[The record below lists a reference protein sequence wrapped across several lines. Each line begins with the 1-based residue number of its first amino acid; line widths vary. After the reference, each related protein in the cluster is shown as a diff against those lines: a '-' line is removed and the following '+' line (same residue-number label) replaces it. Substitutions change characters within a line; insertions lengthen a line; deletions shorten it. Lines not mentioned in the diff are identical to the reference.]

1 MIARLVRRIV
11 HGWRS
16 RHEEAAL
23 REELEF
29 HHAMKQQEL
38 ERDGMT
44 RNEARF
50 AARRRIGNTTRAR
63 EDARAVWIWPWL
75 DGLRQ
80 DTSYAARSLRR
91 QPGFTLMSLAV
102 LGVAIGLNVSL
113 FTVFAGLAIRPM
125 AGMRD
130 AASIVTVAALNPP
143 RLGGVSGLSF
153 PEYAFLADHSKSFAG
168 LAAVVPTGVRLE
180 VGRSLQTMTAYLAT
194 ANYFDV
200 LGVSMEQ
207 GRGFLAGDDRRGSP
221 QRVAVLSH
229 ALWSARFAADP
240 GVIGREVR
248 IEGTP
253 FTVIGIASRSF
264 VGPAGSSSRIWLPIS
279 AAPVIRPNDPF
290 VSTLV
295 ERADSCCVTVTGRRA
310 PSVSNAQAQAE
321 AQVLSRRFRETVQQP
336 DRPIVLNGTQFLAG
350 RSAAS
355 KVLAILGVLGF
366 GMLLVLLI
374 ACANVGNLLLARG
387 AARAGEIGV
396 RLSLGAERLRVV
408 RQLMTEGLVLAIA
421 ASAVGALVS
430 MWLPPMVLQRLAGE
444 ALPFDVTTDRW
455 VIAYALALAVV
466 SCVAFAL
473 APALHA
479 TRSDI
484 ARALRN
490 DAPALPSRFPLRS
503 SLLAVQVAVTVV
515 LLTSAG
521 LLFRGVVQARLLDP
535 GFRIDH
541 VATAR
546 IDLPDDALSAS
557 RARDLTAA
565 LTSGLEQASIG
576 PFGLTSFEPLPGA
589 HTSIAVRKAGD
600 SPDRRMQ
607 IDALTVSGGYFAVL
621 EIPLLA
627 GRTFTAADTGRRV
640 AVVNETL
647 ARRVWPDGSG
657 IGQSLLMFLGEGGE
671 VSIDVVGVARDA
683 HLVTMDSLAPM
694 VFLPPADRPLTRVVF
709 QTVDASTIAK
719 VSAIVRRID
728 ANARVDITPVEDRL
742 DAWLGEITLAPI
754 AASVLGVFGLV
765 VAVVGMIGVFSYAV
779 RQRTREI
786 GIRVALGASG
796 RDVIRLV
803 LASSSRAV
811 LVGLGAGA
819 IGAIAASQILRR
831 ALYGLSPFDPVA
843 YGSVVVLLAAAAL
856 AASYLPARRALK
868 IDPVTALRYD

>member
-1 MIARLVRRIV
+1 MIARLVRRLV
-11 HGWRS
+11 HGLRS

-38 ERDGMT
+38 ERGGMT
-44 RNEARF
+44 PDEARV
-50 AARRRIGNTTRAR
+50 AASRRIGNATRAR

-125 AGMRD
+125 AGIRD
-130 AASIVTVAALNPP
+130 AASVVTVAALNPP

-153 PEYAFLADHSKSFAG
+153 PEYAYLADQSTSFAG
-168 LAAVVPTGVRLE
+168 LTAAVPMTVRLE
-180 VGRSLQTMTAYLAT
+180 ADGSPRTMTAYLAT

-200 LGVSMEQ
+200 LGVPMEL
-207 GRGFLAGDDRRGSP
+207 GRGFLPGEDRLGSP
-221 QRVAVLSH
+221 QPVAVLSD
-229 ALWSARFAADP
+229 ALWRARFAGDP
-240 GVIGREVR
+240 AVIGREVR
-248 IEGTP
+248 IEGLP
-253 FTVIGIASRSF
+253 FTVIGIASRLF

-290 VSTLV
+290 VSTLL

-310 PSVSNAQAQAE
+310 PLVSNAQAQAE
-321 AQVLSRRFRETVQQP
+321 AQVLSRRFRDSVQQP

-350 RSAAS
+350 RSAAG
-355 KVLAILGVLGF
+355 KALAILGVLSL

-374 ACANVGNLLLARG
+374 ACANVGNLMLARA
-387 AARAGEIGV
+387 AARVGEIGV
-396 RLSLGAERLRVV
+396 RISLGAGRARIV
-408 RQLMTEGLVLAIA
+408 RQLLTEGFVLAIA
-421 ASAVGALVS
+421 ASVVGALVAV
-430 MWLPPMVLQRLAGE
+430 WLPAVALQMLAGE
-444 ALPFDVTTDRW
+444 ARPFDIDLDRW
-455 VIAYALALAVV
+455 VFTYTFSLAVL

-479 TRSDI
+479 TRCDI
-484 ARALRN
+484 TSALRH
-490 DAPALPSRFPLRS
+490 DTTALRSGFPLRS
-503 SLLAVQVAVTVV
+503 ALLAVQVAVSVV

-521 LLFRGVVQARLLDP
+521 LLLRGVVQARVLDP
-535 GFRIDH
+535 GFRVDDVSVATIDLAESRYGPARMRAFVTELTTGLRESH
-541 VATAR
+541 VAAFGLVSLEPLA
-546 IDLPDDALSAS
+546 D
-557 RARDLTAA
+557 ARD
-565 LTSGLEQASIG
+565 SMGMR
-576 PFGLTSFEPLPGA
+576 LPGERVED
-589 HTSIAVRKAGD
+589 TRSVGVLNV
-600 SPDRRMQ
+600 SP
-607 IDALTVSGGYFAVL
+607 GYFDTLGIQLV
-621 EIPLLA
+621 A
-627 GRTFTAADTGRRV
+627 GRSFSDDDETRRV
-640 AVVNETL
+640 AIINETM
-647 ARRVWPDGSG
+647 ARRYWPARTPL
-657 IGQSLLMFLGEGGE
+657 GQSIIAGPGAGSFE
-671 VSIDVVGVARDA
+671 IVGIARDA
-683 HLVTMDSLAPM
+683 HLVTMDTIEPL
-694 VFLPPADRPLTRVVF
+694 VLLPLADRQPRVLFTTTDTTAV
-709 QTVDASTIAK
+709 SK
-719 VSAIVRRID
+719 VAAVVGRID
-728 ANARVDITPVEDRL
+728 ARARVDITPLRNRL
-742 DAWLGEITLAPI
+742 DGWLGEITLAPI

-819 IGAIAASQILRR
+819 VGAIAASQILRR
-831 ALYGLSPFDPVA
+831 ALYGLSPFDPIA
-843 YGSVVVLLAAAAL
+843 YSGVVVLLAAAAI
-856 AASYLPARRALK
+856 AASYVPARRALK